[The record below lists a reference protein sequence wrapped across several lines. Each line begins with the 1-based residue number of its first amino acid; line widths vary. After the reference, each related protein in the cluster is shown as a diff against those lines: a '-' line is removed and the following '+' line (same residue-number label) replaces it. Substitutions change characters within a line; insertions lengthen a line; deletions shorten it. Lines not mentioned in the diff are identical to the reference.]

1 MRKIVLQPDIPSET
15 PVLLTTKEK
24 EVITRKF
31 DNSSKYLTNFK
42 NYTRTV
48 TDVKELVAYLEQAES
63 NGVLSIDTETNG
75 LDAKRDGIVGISF
88 HTFVGEDFTGTKS
101 IYVPI
106 HHYLLNGE
114 SNPLNMRVEDI
125 KQALLSIDLSKI
137 EVVMVNT
144 VFDTRVILNNLGICI
159 NADFDCYIA
168 SRLLNEN
175 EPSHSLKTLFDK
187 YVANDEVPKQS
198 FKSLFDVKHF
208 KYAPLDIAT
217 WYGGFDTVMTSGL
230 YLYQKQF
237 LGGKYTKRY
246 SLEEVTKVFYELEMP
261 VQKVI
266 VKIEENGM
274 ELDKDFNAYLL
285 VRKEEELADLE
296 AQWYKEIEPF
306 ADSMR
311 AYRTSYKN
319 LKESGVDVKFKR
331 LDDPVNL
338 NSPHQ
343 LKVLYFDIIG
353 EKSFD
358 KALSTDEAHLKSF
371 KHKSAQTLLD
381 YRKRKKVISTYIGK
395 FPEIAHEDGRI
406 RSKFNSVGAD
416 TLRFTSSDINFQ
428 NIPSHDRD
436 IRKVFRA
443 SEGNKLI
450 SADYSGQ
457 EVRITAQLA
466 QDKRMM
472 RAYKDGKD
480 VYSEVA
486 SIIYGKPYEDC
497 TNTKDGKFNA
507 DGAERRSVAKAI
519 VLGIIYGKQPYSIAK
534 ELGKT
539 SKEGQDIY
547 DAVLN
552 AFSGLRNL
560 METTLEIAKA
570 DGYVQTIVGTKRRLP
585 EFRWD
590 DFEVYGD
597 HLSGTERS
605 RILRALTSARGYMAI
620 KNTIA
625 KESRSGVRI
634 VDNTG
639 RKQQAERQ
647 ALNARVQGSASFILK
662 RALILI
668 DEDKQLNSYNT
679 RVVNIVHDEI
689 IAECPSI
696 YAKKASERIVE
707 LMKQASVDV
716 GITDVAMEVDAV
728 ILDRWKGE
736 EVEKG
741 DYWLDYIN
749 G

>member
-1 MRKIVLQPDIPSET
+1 
-15 PVLLTTKEK
+15 
-24 EVITRKF
+24 
-31 DNSSKYLTNFK
+31 
-42 NYTRTV
+42 
-48 TDVKELVAYLEQAES
+48 
-63 NGVLSIDTETNG
+63 
-75 LDAKRDGIVGISF
+75 
-88 HTFVGEDFTGTKS
+88 
-101 IYVPI
+101 
-106 HHYLLNGE
+106 
-114 SNPLNMRVEDI
+114 
-125 KQALLSIDLSKI
+125 
-137 EVVMVNT
+137 
-144 VFDTRVILNNLGICI
+144 
-159 NADFDCYIA
+159 
-168 SRLLNEN
+168 
-175 EPSHSLKTLFDK
+175 
-187 YVANDEVPKQS
+187 
-198 FKSLFDVKHF
+198 
-208 KYAPLDIAT
+208 
-217 WYGGFDTVMTSGL
+217 
-230 YLYQKQF
+230 
-237 LGGKYTKRY
+237 
-246 SLEEVTKVFYELEMP
+246 
-261 VQKVI
+261 
-266 VKIEENGM
+266 
-274 ELDKDFNAYLL
+274 
-285 VRKEEELADLE
+285 
-296 AQWYKEIEPF
+296 
-306 ADSMR
+306 MR
-311 AYRTSYKN
+311 AYRTSYES
-319 LKESGVDVKFKR
+319 LKESGADVKFKR

-343 LKVLYFDIIG
+343 LKVLYFNIIG

-395 FPEIAHEDGRI
+395 FPKIAHEDGRI
-406 RSKFNSVGAD
+406 RSRFNSVGAD
-416 TLRFTSSDINFQ
+416 TLRFTSNDINFQ

-472 RAYKDGKD
+472 QAYKDGKD

-497 TNTKDGKFNA
+497 TNTKDGEFNA
-507 DGAERRSVAKAI
+507 DGSERRSVAKAI

-547 DAVLN
+547 DSVLN

-585 EFRWD
+585 EFGWD

-597 HLSGTERS
+597 HLSGTEKN
-605 RILRALTSARGYMAI
+605 RILRALTNARGYMNI

-668 DEDKQLNSYNT
+668 DTDKQLNSYST

-696 YAKKASERIVE
+696 YAEKASVRIVE

-749 G
+749 E